1 MSDAERE
8 YPEGAACRI
17 EDGVLVNCETST
29 FERYARFL
37 RTVHD
42 KVTGDED

>member
-29 FERYARFL
+29 LERYAGFL
-37 RTVHD
+37 RRVHGY
-42 KVTGDED
+42 VTEDN